1 MVHVHMRVDGCT
13 HLLYAQPVV
22 GEVICV
28 LHAGY
33 RHRDSLAGNRWLPAE
48 TLWVSTILGYSSSAG
63 SSATCLSPRSS
74 TPSLE
79 RGYGRSTWLR
89 RDRQCHGHWVS
100 MWFVVVGF
108 AQDFLGVV
116 VSIDARL
123 AMVQVGRR

>member
-1 MVHVHMRVDGCT
+1 MGEHDIGI
-13 HLLYAQPVV
+13 LVV
-22 GEVICV
+22 GRQ
-28 LHAGY
+28 L
-33 RHRDSLAGNRWLPAE
+33 GNVPL
-48 TLWVSTILGYSSSAG
+48 SA
-63 SSATCLSPRSS
+63 LVYPD
-74 TPSLE
+74 LE

-116 VSIDARL
+116 VSIDAWL